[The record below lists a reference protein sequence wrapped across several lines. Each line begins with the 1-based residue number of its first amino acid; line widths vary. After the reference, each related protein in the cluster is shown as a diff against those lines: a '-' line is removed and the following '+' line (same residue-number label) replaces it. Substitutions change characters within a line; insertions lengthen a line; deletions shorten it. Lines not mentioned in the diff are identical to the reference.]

1 MQTQKTSQTQN
12 DCFICDELIAD
23 GKTSA
28 ARLHQALYHKGDDSE

>member
-1 MQTQKTSQTQN
+1 MPTQTTTQTQS

-28 ARLHQALYHKGDDSE
+28 ARLHQALYHEGDDND